1 MGQNAE
7 RKATKRDLE
16 VLSIF
21 GIFQFLEILLACRK
35 SGARSRSTGVKEMLD
50 FPSGEIPCAQQT
62 SFDKINDVIV
72 KSERGEFVRISY
84 APLVSPMVYSA
95 HATAGDV

>member
-1 MGQNAE
+1 
-7 RKATKRDLE
+7 
-16 VLSIF
+16 
-21 GIFQFLEILLACRK
+21 
-35 SGARSRSTGVKEMLD
+35 MLD
-50 FPSGEIPCAQQT
+50 FPSGEVPCAQQT

-72 KSERGEFVRISY
+72 KSERGEFVRISD